1 MLEPQQDNLQSFI
14 PCFIWAILLP
24 LIRDKKTC
32 QPLNLGI
39 ARALHS
45 SPESAKGAF
54 SSWKGEKGQIPLS
67 TLKKKKKK
75 SLNTC
80 LLQAKTCSQGT
91 SETSLTSAFES
102 KFQSLLFWVPDCFP
116 CHCFKRKVN
125 SPSCMFC
132 RHAADGSDNV
142 SLNRRV
148 SNEAGR
154 FGVWFCCGFGCFVLF
169 FFF

>member
-75 SLNTC
+75 KPQHLPFAGKN
-80 LLQAKTCSQGT
+80 LLSGH
-91 SETSLTSAFES
+91 F
-102 KFQSLLFWVPDCFP
+102 
-116 CHCFKRKVN
+116 
-125 SPSCMFC
+125 
-132 RHAADGSDNV
+132 
-142 SLNRRV
+142 
-148 SNEAGR
+148 
-154 FGVWFCCGFGCFVLF
+154 
-169 FFF
+169 